1 MTMASISVRSVYDS
15 KALTRMRSKDLISES
30 VTDLAMQPYTMMALG
45 CSAGLYW
52 NENLKGNIK
61 ANVFNTTTDNIH
73 KIEFK
78 IGQMC

>member
-61 ANVFNTTTDNIH
+61 ANVLIQLLITYTKSNL
-73 KIEFK
+73 K
-78 IGQMC
+78 